1 MRDNTLLLLA
11 GGAVAVGAFVY
22 FRQIG
27 GASGLS
33 AGLAEVWDGLTVPM
47 FPDYAPDGR
56 VTYRAQVPVSGPVQA
71 GPTAQLASGPS
82 AGQTFGKIG
91 VTAGTAIGTAAVG
104 PGLVTTAALTAG
116 IGAGVAALVW
126 AIGSKGLF
134 RGGEV
139 GILVNPARDQFLLQ
153 FGPGGT
159 GPDSGFGR
167 LAAALSEITG
177 EPNGSHY
184 FQALIGATSKEQ
196 LIDATQEIQRVL
208 AGVGVTIGAYEG

>member
-1 MRDNTLLLLA
+1 MTNGQLWVLA
-11 GGAVAVGAFVY
+11 GGAVAVGGFLWY
-22 FRQIG
+22 RSRSQG
-27 GASGLS
+27 GALWG
-33 AGLAEVWDGLTVPM
+33 AEGVIPM
-47 FPDYAPDGR
+47 ARDYAAPAG
-56 VTYRAQVPVSGPVQA
+56 VVSYRMAAPVSGPVQDGSRVA
-71 GPTAQLASGPS
+71 IGPSGPS

-91 VTAGTAIGTAAVG
+91 VSAGTAIGTAAIG
-104 PGLVTTAALTAG
+104 PGLVSMAALTAG

-126 AIGSKGLF
+126 AISSKGLF

-196 LIDATQEIQRVL
+196 LVTATQDIQGVL
-208 AGVGVTIGAYEG
+208 ASIGVRIGAYEG

>member
-1 MRDNTLLLLA
+1 MRGDTVLLA
-11 GGAVAVGAFVY
+11 IAGGTALVGGY
-22 FRQIG
+22 LYLRERQQAYG
-27 GASGLS
+27 GDL
-33 AGLAEVWDGLTVPM
+33 WDGLTLPTQRVYSPSGQVA
-47 FPDYAPDGR
+47 YR
-56 VTYRAQVPVSGPVQA
+56 VTAPVSGPVQA
-71 GPTAQLASGPS
+71 GPRANLASGPT

-104 PGLVTTAALTAG
+104 PGLVSTAALTAG

-126 AIGSKGLF
+126 AISSKGLF

-139 GILVNPARDQFLLQ
+139 GVVVNPARDQFLLQ

-159 GPDSGFGR
+159 GPESGFGR
-167 LAAALSEITG
+167 LAAALTEITG

-184 FQALIGATSKEQ
+184 FQALIGATSKQQ
-196 LIDATQEIQRVL
+196 LISATQEIQAVL